1 MEKTNG
7 RGFDKFRDE
16 SGEQRKKRWK
26 ERWLSD
32 EEKRYGDEGKK
43 KN

>member
-1 MEKTNG
+1 MEEGLINLG
-7 RGFDKFRDE
+7 MRVVNRE
-16 SGEQRKKRWK
+16 KKRCK